1 MKDAPLP
8 FGGVLLS
15 ADKTELIIYP
25 AANESGSYK
34 LPSTVTSVAAYAFLG
49 AQFTEV
55 RLYNTEMIGMSAFD
69 GCKNL
74 LSVTGER
81 VSYIGY
87 GAFKDCTS
95 LNELNFTENLKE
107 IDALAFSGCE
117 NLLEVNLFETVTVND
132 TAFDPN
138 TAIIYPEDEE

>member
-1 MKDAPLP
+1 
-8 FGGVLLS
+8 
-15 ADKTELIIYP
+15 
-25 AANESGSYK
+25 
-34 LPSTVTSVAAYAFLG
+34 
-49 AQFTEV
+49 
-55 RLYNTEMIGMSAFD
+55 MSAFD